1 MAADLSA
8 GLPLSMIGAITASAF
23 LFFQDGSSNPGPERF
38 LDRAR
43 QARMADPGLREYKEY
58 LNPFAGDDDVDLEI
72 LVEESQ
78 AIVEAVVGERFSF
91 RPTDDERGVLSD
103 GTLTVVRW
111 LKGKHS
117 SNTLTLVRPGGVLR
131 ASDDLLAQQIVRGA
145 FRMPATGQ
153 RHILFLQREGRKWR
167 TTLGPQGAFEIRQVA
182 DAEATV
188 QPCDL
193 RADAVVASRF
203 RGAPLRELLSNIAAL
218 VARQPQ
224 DAKRSGSGVPE

>member
-1 MAADLSA
+1 MAADVSA
-8 GLPLSMIGAITASAF
+8 GLPLSMIAAITASAF
-23 LFFQDGSSNPGPERF
+23 LLFQDGSSKPSLERF

-43 QARMADPGLREYKEY
+43 QASIAEPGLREYKEY
-58 LNPFAGDDDVDLEI
+58 LNPFAGDDDVDLDI

-78 AIVEAVVGERFSF
+78 VIVEAVIGERFSF

-117 SNTLTLVRPGGVLR
+117 SNTLALVRPGGVLR

-145 FRMPATGQ
+145 FRMPAPGK

-167 TTLGPQGAFEIRQVA
+167 TTLGPQGAFEVRQA
-182 DAEATV
+182 AEGEPTV

-193 RADAVVASRF
+193 RADALVASRF
-203 RGAPLRELLSNIAAL
+203 RGAPLRELVSSIAA
-218 VARQPQ
+218 VVVRQPEG
-224 DAKRSGSGVPE
+224 AKRSGSGVPE